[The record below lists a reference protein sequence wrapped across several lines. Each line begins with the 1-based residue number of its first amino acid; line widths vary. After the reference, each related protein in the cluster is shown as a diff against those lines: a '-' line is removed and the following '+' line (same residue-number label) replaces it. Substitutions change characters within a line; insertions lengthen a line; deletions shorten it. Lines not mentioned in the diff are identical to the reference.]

1 MYLGNIQPSL
11 QLDVIKKVE
20 NPAIIAADSMNL
32 WIDLFPKQV
41 WELISKVNIFML
53 NDEEARQLTGETN
66 LEKISEKFLS
76 LGPKIVIIKMGG
88 KKAHFLHSKIRN
100 IMCQWCQIQKYMIL
114 LVQEIVLQEE
124 SLAILLDMV

>member
-1 MYLGNIQPSL
+1 M
-11 QLDVIKKVE
+11 QLDVIKKVK

-53 NDEEARQLTGETN
+53 NDEEVGQLTGGTN

-76 LGPKIVIIKMGG
+76 LGPKIVITSKWVG
-88 KKAHFLHSKIRN
+88 KAHFLHSKIRN
-100 IMCQWCQIQKYMIL
+100 IMCQWCQIQKYMIPL
-114 LVQEIVLQEE
+114 EQEIVL
-124 SLAILLDMV
+124 LIVIGYITTWFR

>member
-1 MYLGNIQPSL
+1 
-11 QLDVIKKVE
+11 
-20 NPAIIAADSMNL
+20 MNL
-32 WIDLFPKQV
+32 WIDLFSKQV

-88 KKAHFLHSKIRN
+88 KGSLLALKIRN
-100 IMCQWCQIQKYMIL
+100 IMCQWCQIQKYMIPL
-114 LVQEIVLQEE
+114 EQEIVLLEE
-124 SLAILLDMV
+124 SLAILLNMV